1 MSLKGGIKDLQ
12 KKSTLLRLYKIF
24 SKIQYENYPSLERLV
39 REISY
44 ELGEVSERTIKR
56 DIQSLRFDFG
66 LPIEYDRKR
75 NGYYLTENCNFP
87 FPPLTSGE
95 VLALII
101 SANLMQQFKD
111 TPLEEDLQKLAKKLE
126 ELFVDEALVNP
137 ESLEMAL
144 SVSLSPIKLKVDIKE
159 TFEKIFTAIRDK
171 KRILIN
177 YYTISS
183 GERKQRKVDPY
194 HIYNYQGVW
203 YFFGYCHFR
212 REIRDFALDRIE
224 KVEVLKENFT
234 MPDNFNIK
242 EYLNSAFRMFKGNAE
257 KIKIRFDSYEAKWI
271 KERIWHETQ
280 KIIELE
286 NGDIILELTA
296 NPVEIKRWVM
306 SHGAHAEV
314 LEPES
319 LRKEIKEEIERLKE
333 IY

>member
-1 MSLKGGIKDLQ
+1 MQ

-126 ELFVDEALVNP
+126 ELFV
-137 ESLEMAL
+137 
-144 SVSLSPIKLKVDIKE
+144 
-159 TFEKIFTAIRDK
+159 
-171 KRILIN
+171 
-177 YYTISS
+177 
-183 GERKQRKVDPY
+183 
-194 HIYNYQGVW
+194 
-203 YFFGYCHFR
+203 
-212 REIRDFALDRIE
+212 
-224 KVEVLKENFT
+224 
-234 MPDNFNIK
+234 
-242 EYLNSAFRMFKGNAE
+242 
-257 KIKIRFDSYEAKWI
+257 
-271 KERIWHETQ
+271 
-280 KIIELE
+280 
-286 NGDIILELTA
+286 
-296 NPVEIKRWVM
+296 
-306 SHGAHAEV
+306 
-314 LEPES
+314 
-319 LRKEIKEEIERLKE
+319 
-333 IY
+333 